1 VPWQLGPLVRRFL
14 AAGTSYR
21 AIALIDPE
29 FNATWP
35 RNFDGAKSRSSSP
48 RTVSFL
54 DHAQPPV
61 EFVHLERL
69 TMAK

>member
-1 VPWQLGPLVRRFL
+1 VPWQLGLLVRRFPT
-14 AAGTSYR
+14 AGISYR

-29 FNATWP
+29 FNATE
-35 RNFDGAKSRSSSP
+35 RARSRSSSP